1 MEKQELTYIKNL
13 FDKLKSTDEMI
24 KLHRNNDSIIMLQ
37 QYEAIL
43 NDTIFEIIKNL
54 YTDENVNHELVNK
67 ITYNIFF
74 KYPNAAIHRILSEDE
89 IIPNLERMLRS
100 S

>member
-13 FDKLKSTDEMI
+13 FDKLKYTDEMI
-24 KLHRNNDSIIMLQ
+24 KLHRNNDSVVMVQ

-43 NDTIFEIIKNL
+43 NDTIFDIMKTL

-74 KYPNAAIHRILSEDE
+74 KYPNAATHRIFGEDE
-89 IIPNLERMLRS
+89 IIPNLERMQKS